1 MPGFQNVLHASRQ
14 QPDSSGAVTFWLNG
28 ERCVAAAG
36 EAQQRVA
43 TWLRDTRHL
52 SGTKLACGTG
62 DCGSCTVLLAA
73 PHESPPRWRA
83 VNSCLLFV
91 HQLHACDVRTV
102 EGIGNPSSLNVVQ
115 RALVDGHGTQCG
127 MCTPGLVVSM
137 TAALQQPCPADTRW
151 WAQALCGNV
160 CRCTGYV
167 SVLEAA
173 VAAAQFTHDTPSP
186 EPLAATTTPPFSAAW
201 LTERVRLGHTALAVE
216 QRLEGESS
224 ARSVPSTAV
233 VKPSTLAHALAHLA
247 THPNS
252 VVAAG
257 TTDLALEP
265 SKVERPWLDLSLIA
279 ELAACEITRGT
290 AGAPDVLTMGAM
302 TTWRAL
308 RAVAARECSP
318 LAALLDR
325 MGGPQVQERATVGGN
340 IMTASSIGDLLPL
353 LYAMEAVAEIAHR
366 DGVRYCRI
374 QDLIVGARTVALREG
389 ELLTK
394 VQLPLPRA
402 HDQLVLEK
410 VSRRRDMDIATVSLA
425 VHWSYD
431 ASGRVAHVAI
441 AAGGVAPTVL
451 RFPTAEAR
459 LVGSAGSPH
468 DWQDAATLVI
478 DAAAPRSDVRGS
490 AEYRRRVLHG
500 LVASLAGV
508 STAHPGAST

>member
-1 MPGFQNVLHASRQ
+1 MPGFQNVHHAARQ
-14 QPDSSGAVTFWLNG
+14 QPDSKGAVTFWLNG
-28 ERCVAAAG
+28 ERCVAAAA
-36 EAQQRVA
+36 EAPQRVA

-73 PHESPPRWRA
+73 PHEDPPRWRA

-102 EGIGNPSSLNVVQ
+102 EGIGNASSLNVVQ

-137 TAALQQPCPADTRW
+137 TAALQQPCPSDARW
-151 WAQALCGNV
+151 WAQTLCGNV

-173 VAAAQFTHDTPSP
+173 VAATRLAHDTSSQQPP
-186 EPLAATTTPPFSAAW
+186 AATTVPPFSAAW
-201 LTERVRLGHTALAVE
+201 LTERVQLGRTALSLE
-216 QRLEGESS
+216 QSSGGEDATRS
-224 ARSVPSTAV
+224 APSANI

-247 THPNS
+247 THPHS

-257 TTDLALEP
+257 TTDLALEH

-279 ELAACEITRGT
+279 ELTACEITRGA

-308 RAVAARECSP
+308 RAVAARECAP

-325 MGGPQVQERATVGGN
+325 MGGPQIQERATVGGN

-353 LYAMEAVAEIAHR
+353 LYALEAVAEIAHR
-366 DGVRYCRI
+366 DGIRFCRI

-389 ELLTK
+389 ELLTR
-394 VQLPLPRA
+394 VQLPLPRT
-402 HDQLVLEK
+402 HDRLVLEK
-410 VSRRRDMDIATVSLA
+410 ASRRRDMDIATVSLA
-425 VHWSYD
+425 AHWSYD

-441 AAGGVAPTVL
+441 AAGGVAPTVV
-451 RFPTAEAR
+451 RFPAAEAR
-459 LVGSAGSPH
+459 MVGSAGSPR
-468 DWQDAATLVI
+468 DWQDAATLVTN
-478 DAAAPRSDVRGS
+478 AATPRSDVRGS

-500 LVASLAGV
+500 LVASLAGMP
-508 STAHPGAST
+508 TEHPGAAT